1 MKKLIIIG
9 AVVVLLFGAIIALTI
24 ISNKDKLADNP
35 YGTNDL
41 QQATI
46 DQLDDPNYQ
55 NIILPD
61 ALDAKIESGEE
72 VLAYMFSPI
81 CVHCQNFTPKLMPIA
96 EELNL
101 QIDQMNV
108 YEFDQAWEDYQVT
121 ATPTLI
127 YFKDGKEVAR
137 TSSDLPE
144 EDIRNFFNTFV
155 LK

>member
-1 MKKLIIIG
+1 MKKLAIIG
-9 AVVVLLFGAIIALTI
+9 AVVVLLFAAIIVLTNL
-24 ISNKDKLADNP
+24 SNKNKLADNP

-41 QQATI
+41 KQETI
-46 DQLDDPNYQ
+46 DQLEDPNYQ

-61 ALDAKIESGEE
+61 ALKAKIKSGEE

-101 QIDQMNV
+101 QIDQLNV
-108 YEFDQAWEDYQVT
+108 YEFDQAWEDYQFNS
-121 ATPTLI
+121 TPTLI

-137 TSSDLPE
+137 LVGDESEANL
-144 EDIRNFFNTFV
+144 RNFFDVNV
-155 LK
+155 LN